1 MYKHHNPT
9 ISQPL
14 ISQLINALG
23 NQWYVSTYGNDSL
36 ASVQYETTEG
46 QYITIFAPNAIECDL
61 MQEEYSIFHVNA
73 LDKYYLEFETIED
86 VLRAFKDGEDE
97 FIEVTEAIELK
108 N

>member
-14 ISQLINALG
+14 ISQLLNALSD
-23 NQWYVSTYGNDSL
+23 QWYVSTYGNDSL
-36 ASVQYETTEG
+36 ASVQYETVEG
-46 QYITIFAPNAIECDL
+46 QYITIFAPNAIECDP
-61 MQEEYSIFHVNA
+61 MQEEHSIFHVNA

-97 FIEVTEAIELK
+97 FIEVTEAVELK

>member
-14 ISQLINALG
+14 ISQLMNALG

-36 ASVQYETTEG
+36 ASVQYETAEG
-46 QYITIFAPNAIECDL
+46 EYITILVPNAIECDL
-61 MQEEYSIFHVNA
+61 MQEEHSTFHVNA

-97 FIEVTEAIELK
+97 FIEVTEAIIFK

>member
-14 ISQLINALG
+14 ISQLLNALSD
-23 NQWYVSTYGNDSL
+23 QWYVSTYGNDSL
-36 ASVQYETTEG
+36 ASVQYETVEG
-46 QYITIFAPNAIECDL
+46 QYITIFAPNAIECDP
-61 MQEEYSIFHVNA
+61 MQEEHSIFHVNA

-97 FIEVTEAIELK
+97 FIKVTEAIELK

>member
-1 MYKHHNPT
+1 MYKHHNPN

-14 ISQLINALG
+14 ISQLLDALG
-23 NQWYVSTYGNDSL
+23 SHWYVSTYGNDSL
-36 ASVQYETTEG
+36 ASVQYETAEG
-46 QYITIFAPNAIECDL
+46 QYITIFAPNAIECDP
-61 MQEEYSIFHVNA
+61 MQEEHSIFHVNA
-73 LDKYYLEFETIED
+73 LDKYYLEFETIEE